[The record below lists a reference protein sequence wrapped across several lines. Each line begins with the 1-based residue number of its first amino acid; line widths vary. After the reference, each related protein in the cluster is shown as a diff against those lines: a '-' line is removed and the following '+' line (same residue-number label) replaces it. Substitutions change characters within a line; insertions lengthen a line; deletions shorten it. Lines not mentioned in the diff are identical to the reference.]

1 MVATNSYDT
10 ICHEHLLY
18 LTLNDI
24 KFILDSSNF
33 TLIDVSMNDTNGGS
47 IAVTA
52 KKGKSN
58 QLKDPNIEYILM
70 NEKDLGFQTNHA
82 MEMFVR
88 NAHLHKKNLTDLIFS
103 YKNNDFEIFGLGAS
117 TKGNVLLQWLGL
129 DKSVINSIGDINP
142 KKFGKVTPG
151 TKIPIVK
158 ETEILQRCSY
168 NKVISLVLPWHFR
181 QGFTERAEQYLV
193 GGGKL
198 LFPLPRIETLGIT

>member
-1 MVATNSYDT
+1 MINNY
-10 ICHEHLLY
+10 
-18 LTLNDI
+18 
-24 KFILDSSNF
+24 
-33 TLIDVSMNDTNGGS
+33 
-47 IAVTA
+47 
-52 KKGKSN
+52 N
-58 QLKDPNIEYILM
+58 QLNFKIY
-70 NEKDLGFQTNHA
+70 
-82 MEMFVR
+82 
-88 NAHLHKKNLTDLIFS
+88 
-103 YKNNDFEIFGLGAS
+103 GLEAS

-158 ETEILQRCSY
+158 ETEILQRYSY